1 MNYNNNDDILK
12 RINNLDYKN
21 KENFVENI
29 SLEGTSIN
37 DLSTKKMDYDIK
49 KTEPIHKEFIHSI
62 TKEIMNNLK
71 NNNLSFN
78 DDNNSLM
85 LDENIS
91 KDDYSTN
98 SHSSKK
104 SGSNSKSKKKEK
116 FDSIINDKIENF
128 VDEQFPIKGSG
139 KTIMSYIFDD
149 CFNIKDFILLFS
161 IYFILSQDMIKD
173 LFSGYFTS
181 LNPDDDGKVG
191 VKGVILYGLILTI
204 AFMLFKKYL
213 I

>member
-12 RINNLDYKN
+12 RINNIDYKN
-21 KENFVENI
+21 KENFAENI

-37 DLSTKKMDYDIK
+37 DLTTKKMDYDIK
-49 KTEPIHKEFIHSI
+49 KPEPIHKEFIQSI

-98 SHSSKK
+98 SYSSKK
-104 SGSNSKSKKKEK
+104 SSSNSKSKKKEK
-116 FDSIINDKIENF
+116 FI
-128 VDEQFPIKGSG
+128 
-139 KTIMSYIFDD
+139 
-149 CFNIKDFILLFS
+149 
-161 IYFILSQDMIKD
+161 
-173 LFSGYFTS
+173 
-181 LNPDDDGKVG
+181 
-191 VKGVILYGLILTI
+191 
-204 AFMLFKKYL
+204 
-213 I
+213 

>member
-1 MNYNNNDDILK
+1 MNYNNDDILK

-98 SHSSKK
+98 SYSSKK
-104 SGSNSKSKKKEK
+104 SCSNSKSKKKEK

-149 CFNIKDFILLFS
+149 CFSIKDFILLFS

-173 LFSGYFTS
+173 LFSSYFTS

>member
-1 MNYNNNDDILK
+1 MNYNNNDILK

-29 SLEGTSIN
+29 SLEGTNIN
-37 DLSTKKMDYDIK
+37 DLTTQKIDYDIQK
-49 KTEPIHKEFIHSI
+49 SEPIHKELIKSI

-71 NNNLSFN
+71 DNNLSLN

-91 KDDYSTN
+91 KDDYSSN
-98 SHSSKK
+98 SSNK
-104 SGSNSKSKKKEK
+104 SCSNSKSKKKEK
-116 FDSIINDKIENF
+116 FNNIIKDKIENF
-128 VDEQFPIKGSG
+128 VDEQLPIKGGG
-139 KTIMSYIFDD
+139 KTIMTYIFDD
-149 CFNIKDFILLFS
+149 CFGIKDFILLFS

-173 LFSGYFTS
+173 LFSSYFTS

>member
-1 MNYNNNDDILK
+1 MNYNNDILK

-29 SLEGTSIN
+29 SLEGTNIN
-37 DLSTKKMDYDIK
+37 DLTTQKIDYDIQK
-49 KTEPIHKEFIHSI
+49 SEPIHKELIKSI

-71 NNNLSFN
+71 DNNLSLN

-91 KDDYSTN
+91 KDDFSSN
-98 SHSSKK
+98 SSNK
-104 SGSNSKSKKKEK
+104 SCSKSKKKEK
-116 FDSIINDKIENF
+116 FNNIIKDKIENF
-128 VDEQFPIKGSG
+128 VDEQLPIKGGG
-139 KTIMSYIFDD
+139 KTIMAYIFDD
-149 CFNIKDFILLFS
+149 CFGIKDFILLFS

>member
-1 MNYNNNDDILK
+1 MNYNNDILK

-29 SLEGTSIN
+29 SLEGTNIN
-37 DLSTKKMDYDIK
+37 DLTTQKIDYDIQK
-49 KTEPIHKEFIHSI
+49 SEPIHKELIKSI

-71 NNNLSFN
+71 DNNLSLN

-91 KDDYSTN
+91 KDDFSSN
-98 SHSSKK
+98 SSNK
-104 SGSNSKSKKKEK
+104 SCSKSKKKEK
-116 FDSIINDKIENF
+116 FNNIIKDKIENF
-128 VDEQFPIKGSG
+128 VDEQLPIKGGG
-139 KTIMSYIFDD
+139 KTIMAYIFDD
-149 CFNIKDFILLFS
+149 CFGIKDFILLFS

-204 AFMLFKKYL
+204 SFMLFKKYL